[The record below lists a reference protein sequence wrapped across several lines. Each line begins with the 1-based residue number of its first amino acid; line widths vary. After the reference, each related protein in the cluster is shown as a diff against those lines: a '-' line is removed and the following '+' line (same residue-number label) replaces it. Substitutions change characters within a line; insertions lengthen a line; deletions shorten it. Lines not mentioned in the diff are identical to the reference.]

1 LVAIAK
7 NEQLLTNT
15 MIKGE
20 EYLWFR
26 LRKNNIELSETAK
39 SIEW

>member
-1 LVAIAK
+1 VAMAK

-15 MIKGE
+15 MINGE

-39 SIEW
+39 RIEW

>member
-1 LVAIAK
+1 VAMAK

-15 MIKGE
+15 MINGE
-20 EYLWFR
+20 EYLWFK

-39 SIEW
+39 RIEW

>member
-1 LVAIAK
+1 VAMAK

-15 MIKGE
+15 IINGE

-26 LRKNNIELSETAK
+26 LRKNKIELSETAK
-39 SIEW
+39 RIEW

>member
-1 LVAIAK
+1 MAK
-7 NEQLLTNT
+7 KEQPLTNT
-15 MIKGE
+15 MINGE

-26 LRKNNIELSETAK
+26 IRKNNIELSETAK